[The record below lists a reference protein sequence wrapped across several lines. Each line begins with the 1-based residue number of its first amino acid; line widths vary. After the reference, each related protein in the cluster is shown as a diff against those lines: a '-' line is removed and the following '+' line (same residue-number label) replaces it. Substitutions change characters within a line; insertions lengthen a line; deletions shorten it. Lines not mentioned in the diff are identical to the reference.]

1 MTPQGK
7 GRPVASKRAKGGG
20 RKAAR
25 GPAKPRSGSRANP
38 GPRSWFR
45 WFSWPWLRR
54 VAIALLVAFV
64 ALPLGLILLYRF
76 MPPPVTPLMVIRLFE
91 GQGFERDWVAWE
103 QIAPQVRQAVVASE
117 DNLFC
122 SHSGFDW
129 GSLEAAAK
137 AYAAGDRAGGGS
149 TISMQTA
156 KNLFLWPSRS
166 VIRKALEVPLTAA
179 IEVAWPKRRIL
190 EVYLNIAEWGPGIY
204 GIEAA
209 AQHYFKRAAK
219 DLSTR
224 QASQLVAVLP
234 NPLEWRPTPASD
246 YVARRAATIRTRMRQ
261 LGPLLDCVRD

>member
-1 MTPQGK
+1 VPR
-7 GRPVASKRAKGGG
+7 RPSGGG

-25 GPAKPRSGSRANP
+25 RSAKRAAPARNRPSAPRISLR
-38 GPRSWFR
+38 
-45 WFSWPWLRR
+45 PWLRR
-54 VAIALLVAFV
+54 LAVALLAVFV
-64 ALPLGLILLYRF
+64 ILPLGLILLYRF
-76 MPPPVTPLMVIRLFE
+76 LPPPVTPLMVIRLVE
-91 GQGFERDWVAWE
+91 GQGLDRQWVAWE
-103 QIAPQVRQAVVASE
+103 QISPQLRQAVVASE

-129 GSLEAAAK
+129 GSLEAAVK

-166 VIRKALEVPLTAA
+166 VVRKGLEVPLTAA
-179 IEVAWPKRRIL
+179 IEIVWPKRRIL

-209 AQHYFKRAAK
+209 SRHYFGRAAEE
-219 DLSTR
+219 LTPR

-234 NPLEWRPTPASD
+234 NPLEWRPTPPSA
-246 YVARRAATIRTRMRQ
+246 YIARRAATIRTRMRQ
-261 LGPLLDCVRD
+261 LGPLLDCVSD